1 MSTNA
6 VRKNPAVLE
15 AKNERRAAARVHE
28 LHGQIETMFKRLR
41 LSVVYG
47 GNKSADGAV
56 IEPTNN
62 ARSWKSYEVVANDI
76 AKAMERIGAR
86 RVNLVPDDMR
96 MGEEL
101 KANNTHMAWLN
112 TGGVQGLCSVTHA
125 PAMLELFGV
134 PYIGHDPMM
143 AGILD
148 SKHIFKRQLRSAG
161 IATASFAIVLPEDG
175 HYAPNTDPV
184 FENAFKGYE
193 GPFIVKPVS
202 GRASLNVI
210 YCKDRAEVAKAV
222 DEVYGITR
230 NIVLIEQYLG
240 GREYCIAI
248 AGPIIARNGTLE
260 HLGHPFAFSPLERVL
275 DADEKIFTSM
285 DIKPISGERARLLN
299 RPEDAKVRAELEAL
313 AHNVWNRIGIETL
326 VRLDIRA
333 DESGKLHVL
342 EANPKPDLK
351 APATNVTSLVSIG
364 LQEFGMSYDDL
375 IFSVFAD
382 RMDMLLSQRR
392 GTADRLLRLI

>member
-1 MSTNA
+1 MSMNA
-6 VRKNPAVLE
+6 VRKDPQALE
-15 AKNERRAAARVHE
+15 QKASRRAAERVHE
-28 LHGQIETMFKRLR
+28 LQGQIETMFKRLR
-41 LSVVYG
+41 LSVIFG

-62 ARSWKSYEVVANDI
+62 ARSWKSYEVVAKDI
-76 AKAMERIGAR
+76 AQAMERLGAR

-96 MGEEL
+96 LGEEL
-101 KANNTHMAWLN
+101 KANNTHLAWLN

-125 PAMLELFGV
+125 PAMLELFGI

-148 SKHIFKRQLRSAG
+148 SKHVFKRQLRSAG
-161 IATASFAIVLPEDG
+161 IATASFAIVLPEGGQYVPQD
-175 HYAPNTDPV
+175 DPV
-184 FENAFKGYE
+184 FENAFKDYA

-230 NIVLIEQYLG
+230 NYVLVEQYLG
-240 GREYCIAI
+240 GREYCIGI
-248 AGPIIARNGTLE
+248 AGPIVSRGGVLE
-260 HLGHPFAFSPLERVL
+260 HLGHPLAFSPLERVL

-285 DIKPISGERARLLN
+285 DIKPINGDRARLLN
-299 RPEDAKVRAELEAL
+299 RPEDARVRAELERL
-313 AHNVWNRIGIETL
+313 AHEVWHRIGIETL

-333 DESGKLHVL
+333 DSNGKLHVL

-351 APATNVTSLVSIG
+351 APAGNVSSLLAMG
-364 LQEFGMSYDDL
+364 LPEFGMSYDDL

-382 RMDMLLSQRR
+382 RVDMLLSQRR